1 MVELAPIKKISIM
14 ASLVVQGL
22 KNPPCFTGHRFSH
35 WFGKVSYTAGKLSPC
50 ITTTELVC
58 ASPEAT
64 TTEALEPTLRN
75 KKPPQ

>member
-50 ITTTELVC
+50 ITTTEACVSS
-58 ASPEAT
+58 AWAPQQE
-64 TTEALEPTLRN
+64 
-75 KKPPQ
+75 KPP